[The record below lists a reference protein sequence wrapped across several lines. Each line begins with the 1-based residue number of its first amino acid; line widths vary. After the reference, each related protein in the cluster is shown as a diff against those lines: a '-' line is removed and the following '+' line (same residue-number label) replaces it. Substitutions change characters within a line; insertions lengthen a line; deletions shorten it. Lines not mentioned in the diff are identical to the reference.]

1 MEEEGTASFILL
13 SIGRPYKLTKIQKKK
28 KKKRHVLVYI
38 QLNKRQLGCSI
49 LLFFKAETM
58 VYSSMVVQIVNPNDQ
73 FMNLEILMENDEI
86 TGGGV
91 FGSGRCFKRSHLK

>member
-13 SIGRPYKLTKIQKKK
+13 SIGRPYKLTKIQ
-28 KKKRHVLVYI
+28 KKRHVLVYI

-58 VYSSMVVQIVNPNDQ
+58 VYCSSSMVVQIVNPNDQ

>member
-1 MEEEGTASFILL
+1 
-13 SIGRPYKLTKIQKKK
+13 
-28 KKKRHVLVYI
+28 
-38 QLNKRQLGCSI
+38 
-49 LLFFKAETM
+49 M
-58 VYSSMVVQIVNPNDQ
+58 VYSSSSMVVQIVNPNDQ

>member
-28 KKKRHVLVYI
+28 KRHVLAYI